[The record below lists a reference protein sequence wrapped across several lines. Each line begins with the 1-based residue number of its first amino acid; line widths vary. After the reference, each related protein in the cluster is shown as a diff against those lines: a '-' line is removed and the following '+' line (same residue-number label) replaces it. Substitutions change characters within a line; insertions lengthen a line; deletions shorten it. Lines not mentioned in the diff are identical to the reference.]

1 MKHGLKDDF
10 HRAIHDHSWVSG
22 LTHDF
27 YRYPARY
34 SPSFARVAIKMFTE
48 PGDLILDPFMGGGT
62 ALVEA
67 QSLGRKSIGS
77 DINEL
82 SVFVSKVK
90 TTTLSK
96 NDASDL
102 SAWAATLTSKLNL
115 RQPSSL
121 QTTWEKNGYL
131 RNINGKQT
139 WPIRKIL
146 ALAISELNSLK
157 TKRQRNFARC
167 VLLKTGQWALDSRIA
182 IPSAEEFRKK
192 LSFYFKKMVSGTVIL
207 KESAKETK
215 PSWLSKSS
223 INPVCLCLPASHLK
237 TFFSKNK
244 VKAPKLILTSP
255 PYPGVHV
262 LYHRWQIQGRR
273 ETPAPYWITGTFDG
287 NGETYY
293 TLGNREQKNLIDYF
307 KNLRSSFS
315 SLAKISDSETTVVQL
330 VAFSDPEW
338 QLPKYL
344 HEMRVCGFQEI
355 KYPSLANAKDQRLW
369 RNVPNRK
376 WHAHSKG
383 RLHSSQEVVL
393 FHRLKCKY
401 QSSSKVSDEN
411 A

>member
-10 HRAIHDHSWVSG
+10 LKAIHDHSWVSG

-27 YRYPARY
+27 YRYPARC

-82 SVFVSKVK
+82 SIFVSKVK

-139 WPIRKIL
+139 WPIRKLL

-157 TKRQRNFARC
+157 TQRQRNFARC

-182 IPSAEEFRKK
+182 IPSAKEFREK
-192 LSFYFKKMVSGTVIL
+192 LIFYFKRMVSGATIL

-223 INPVCLCLPASHLK
+223 INPVCLCLPASNLK

-244 VKAPKLILTSP
+244 VEAPKLILTSP

-273 ETPAPYWITGTFDG
+273 ETPAPYWITGTLDG

-293 TLGNREQKNLIDYF
+293 TLGNREQKYLVDYF

-315 SLAKISDSETTVVQL
+315 SLAKISDSETIVVQL

-344 HEMRVCGFQEI
+344 NEMRVCGFKEI
-355 KYPSLANAKDQRLW
+355 KYPSLANTKDQRAW
-369 RNVPNRK
+369 RIVPNRK
-376 WHAHSKG
+376 WYAHSKG
-383 RLHSSQEVVL
+383 KLRSSQEVVL
-393 FHRLKCKY
+393 FHRLKSNF
-401 QSSSKVSDEN
+401 QSSS
-411 A
+411 

>member
-1 MKHGLKDDF
+1 MKYGFKDEF
-10 HRAIHDHSWVSG
+10 LRAIHDRSKVSG

-27 YRYPARY
+27 YRHPARY
-34 SPSFARVAIKMFTE
+34 SPAFARTAIKMFTN
-48 PGDLILDPFMGGGT
+48 PGELILDPFMGGGT
-62 ALVEA
+62 TLVEA

-82 SVFVSKVK
+82 SIFVSKVK
-90 TTTLSK
+90 TTSLSK

-102 SAWAATLTSKLNL
+102 SAWTATLAEKLNL
-115 RQPSSL
+115 RQPANL

-131 RNINGKQT
+131 RNIDGKQT

-146 ALAISELNSLK
+146 ALAIAELNALK

-167 VLLKTGQWALDSRIA
+167 VLLKTGQWALDSRKT
-182 IPSAEEFRKK
+182 IPSAEEFREQ
-192 LSFYFKKMVSGTVIL
+192 LIFYFKKMISGAILL
-207 KESAKETK
+207 KESAKESK
-215 PSWLSKSS
+215 PCWLSKSS
-223 INPVCLCLPASHLK
+223 INPVCLSLAAANLE
-237 TFFSKNK
+237 TFFSKNGIE
-244 VKAPKLILTSP
+244 APKLILTSP

-273 ETPAPYWITGTFDG
+273 ESPAPYWIAGTFNG

-293 TLGNREQKNLIDYF
+293 TLGNREQNGLVDYF
-307 KNLRSSFS
+307 NNLRSSFS
-315 SLAKISDSETTVVQL
+315 ALAKISNKKTTVVQL

-344 HEMRVCGFQEI
+344 EEMRVCGFREL
-355 KYPSLANAKDQRLW
+355 KYPSLANAEDQRIW

-383 RLHSSQEVVL
+383 RLRSRREVVL
-393 FHRLKCKY
+393 FHRLKY
-401 QSSSKVSDEN
+401 N
-411 A
+411 F